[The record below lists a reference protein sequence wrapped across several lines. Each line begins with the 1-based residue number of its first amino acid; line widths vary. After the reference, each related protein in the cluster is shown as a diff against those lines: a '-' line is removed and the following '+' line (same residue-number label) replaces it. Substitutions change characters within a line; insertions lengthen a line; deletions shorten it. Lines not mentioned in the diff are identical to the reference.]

1 MIDPSSPTARPAPDE
16 WLPQVYEELRTLARR
31 EMSCEAEPQTL
42 QTTALVHEAYLRL
55 FGAKT
60 PDWNDRAHFFGAAA
74 RAMRQI
80 LVDRARA
87 RRAVKR
93 GDGARRIGF
102 EQLEL
107 ARFDED
113 PERLLSLDRALTRLE
128 ALDERKARIVMLRF
142 FSGLSIAET
151 ARVLEVSPTTVK
163 DDWQFARSWLQ
174 REMSA

>member
-1 MIDPSSPTARPAPDE
+1 MIDPASPTSRPSPDE
-16 WLPQVYEELRTLARR
+16 WLPQVYEELRRLARR
-31 EMSCEAEPQTL
+31 EMRGEQEPQTL

-55 FGAKT
+55 FGDQHLA
-60 PDWNDRAHFFGAAA
+60 WNDRAHFFGAAS

-87 RRAVKR
+87 RHALKR
-93 GDGARRIGF
+93 GDNAQRVPF
-102 EQLEL
+102 EQVEL
-107 ARFDED
+107 ARFDDD

-128 ALDERKARIVMLRF
+128 GVDERKARIVMLRF
-142 FSGLSIAET
+142 FSGLTIAET
-151 ARVLEVSPTTVK
+151 ARVLDISPTTVK

>member
-1 MIDPSSPTARPAPDE
+1 MLHSSPSTPQPPPDE
-16 WLPQVYEELRTLARR
+16 WLPQVYEELRQLARR
-31 EMSCEAEPQTL
+31 EMRRELEPQTL
-42 QTTALVHEAYLRL
+42 QTTALVHEAYLRM
-55 FGAKT
+55 FGDQT
-60 PDWNDRAHFFGAAA
+60 PDWSNRAHFFGAAA

-93 GDGARRIGF
+93 GDGAQRVPF

-107 ARFDED
+107 ARFDDD

-128 ALDERKARIVMLRF
+128 SIDERKARIVMLRF
-142 FSGLSIAET
+142 FSGLTIAET
-151 ARVLEVSPTTVK
+151 ARVLDVSATTVK

-174 REMSA
+174 REMKV